1 VSRTP
6 LRRIARPKEVAE
18 AVIFLLD
25 EAYSG
30 FITGQQL
37 VVDGGALARLSTE

>member
-1 VSRTP
+1 MG
-6 LRRIARPKEVAE
+6 RIGQPRDIAE
-18 AVIFLLD
+18 AIAFLLD
-25 EAYSG
+25 RGRSG